1 MEWTNKL
8 EEGDK
13 DLADNRSLT
22 WAQTAVHWPH
32 NPGNCTVCVVLHF
45 LLYKMGAKYP
55 YSMED
60 WDDHLS

>member
-22 WAQTAVHWPH
+22 WAQTAASLATQPRK
-32 NPGNCTVCVVLHF
+32 LHC
-45 LLYKMGAKYP
+45 
-55 YSMED
+55 
-60 WDDHLS
+60 LSSLTFPSS